1 MLVRGMCS
9 FTSSLLVPNRRL
21 NSCQHEGPFIAQG
34 LGPHV
39 LGSSPTTA
47 SPHCPCGPLKWQVA
61 ELIVEG
67 AHFQV

>member
-39 LGSSPTTA
+39 LGEFPHHFLPPLSPWT
-47 SPHCPCGPLKWQVA
+47 PQVA
-61 ELIVEG
+61 G
-67 AHFQV
+67 C